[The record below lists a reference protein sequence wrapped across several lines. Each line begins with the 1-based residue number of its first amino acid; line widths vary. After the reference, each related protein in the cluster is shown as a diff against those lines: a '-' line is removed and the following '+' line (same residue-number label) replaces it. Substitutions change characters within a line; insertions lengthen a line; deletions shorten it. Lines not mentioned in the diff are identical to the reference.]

1 MNQSKY
7 VADLLEEK
15 GCAQMKSADT
25 PLEVPTKLDPQVG
38 KRLRDQGKYR
48 RIVGKLIYLTVTG
61 PHIPFAMSVVN
72 QFMQY

>member
-38 KRLRDQGKYR
+38 KR
-48 RIVGKLIYLTVTG
+48 
-61 PHIPFAMSVVN
+61 
-72 QFMQY
+72 